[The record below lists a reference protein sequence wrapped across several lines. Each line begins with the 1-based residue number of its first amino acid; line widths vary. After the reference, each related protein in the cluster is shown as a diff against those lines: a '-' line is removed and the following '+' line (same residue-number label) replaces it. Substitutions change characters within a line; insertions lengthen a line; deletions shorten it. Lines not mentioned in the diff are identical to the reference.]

1 MPGARSALKCG
12 CAPAAPT
19 SALLALGGV
28 GEPTGPSS
36 GCCGAVPKAAAAA
49 AAAAAPHC
57 CSVRHFSQLGGAPP
71 GSGSGGGSSIG
82 GGGGGGGGVGGA
94 GGGGKGGGGWDNF
107 KCPMCGCKLI
117 IALKASSHVSTG
129 HVFQC
134 EGCGGYSVIKAAPG
148 RDQLL
153 SASQLGA
160 SYSITGEVVDPHKQ
174 QQQAAL
180 QGGGSAGAQAA
191 AAAAAAAAEPVR
203 ILSPRELFRGLDE
216 FVIGQEGVKK
226 TLSVGVYN
234 HYKRLGRSA
243 QQRAAAASREA
254 VAAAGG
260 GGGGG
265 GGAAADGHHSH
276 DAADGGE
283 PISPGAATA
292 AAAADSS
299 SSELKANTIED
310 WGESLGLPDV
320 TLDKTNVL
328 VVGPT
333 GSGKTLLAKT
343 LAKLI
348 DVPLVIADATS
359 LTQAGYVGED
369 VESVLFKLY
378 QAADYDLAAAQRGIV
393 YIDEIDKVSRKSL
406 ESVSRAR
413 SPAHSPTRS
422 LTHSLTHSLSHSLTH
437 SLTPPLTHS
446 LQGESQERERL
457 HHARRLRRGRA
468 AGAAQDPRGEHGE
481 RAGEGR
487 AQEPAGRLH
496 HDGHNGH
503 PLHLRRRLLR
513 ARAHREQAE
522 RAGLDRLR
530 RADGVVKKRRGRER
544 RRGRGRG
551 R

>member
-1 MPGARSALKCG
+1 MFARTLRSTVRGARSLKCG

-19 SALLALGGV
+19 PALLELGGV
-28 GEPTGPSS
+28 GEPAGPSS
-36 GCCGAVPKAAAAA
+36 GCCGAVPKAAAAVP
-49 AAAAAPHC
+49 AAAAPHC

-71 GSGSGGGSSIG
+71 GSGSGGSSV
-82 GGGGGGGGVGGA
+82 GGGGVGGA

-148 RDQLL
+148 RDQML
-153 SASQLGA
+153 SSSQLGA
-160 SYSITGEVVDPHKQ
+160 SYSITGEVVDPHK
-174 QQQAAL
+174 AAM
-180 QGGGSAGAQAA
+180 QGGGSAGAQ
-191 AAAAAAAAEPVR
+191 AAAAAAAEPVR

-216 FVIGQEGVKK
+216 FVIGQDGVKK

-243 QQRAAAASREA
+243 QQRAAAAAREA

-260 GGGGG
+260 GGGGS
-265 GGAAADGHHSH
+265 AANGHG
-276 DAADGGE
+276 AADGGE
-283 PISPGAATA
+283 PVSPGATT
-292 AAAADSS
+292 DSS
-299 SSELKANTIED
+299 SSELKANTIEG

-378 QAADYDLAAAQRGIV
+378 QAADYDLAVAQRGIV
-393 YIDEIDKVSRKSL
+393 YIDEIDKVSR
-406 ESVSRAR
+406 ESF
-413 SPAHSPTRS
+413 
-422 LTHSLTHSLSHSLTH
+422 
-437 SLTPPLTHS
+437 
-446 LQGESQERERL
+446 
-457 HHARRLRRGRA
+457 
-468 AGAAQDPRGEHGE
+468 
-481 RAGEGR
+481 
-487 AQEPAGRLH
+487 
-496 HDGHNGH
+496 
-503 PLHLRRRLLR
+503 
-513 ARAHREQAE
+513 
-522 RAGLDRLR
+522 
-530 RADGVVKKRRGRER
+530 
-544 RRGRGRG
+544 
-551 R
+551 

>member
-1 MPGARSALKCG
+1 
-12 CAPAAPT
+12 
-19 SALLALGGV
+19 
-28 GEPTGPSS
+28 
-36 GCCGAVPKAAAAA
+36 
-49 AAAAAPHC
+49 
-57 CSVRHFSQLGGAPP
+57 
-71 GSGSGGGSSIG
+71 
-82 GGGGGGGGVGGA
+82 VGGA

-148 RDQLL
+148 RDQML
-153 SASQLGA
+153 SSSQLGA
-160 SYSITGEVVDPHKQ
+160 SYSITGEVVDPHK
-174 QQQAAL
+174 AAT
-180 QGGGSAGAQAA
+180 QGGGSAGAQ
-191 AAAAAAAAEPVR
+191 AAAAAAAEPVR

-216 FVIGQEGVKK
+216 FVIGQDGVKK

-243 QQRAAAASREA
+243 QQRAAAAAREA

-260 GGGGG
+260 GGGGS
-265 GGAAADGHHSH
+265 AANGH

-283 PISPGAATA
+283 PVSPGATT
-292 AAAADSS
+292 DSS
-299 SSELKANTIED
+299 SSELKANTIEG

-378 QAADYDLAAAQRGIV
+378 QAADYDLAVAQRGIV
-393 YIDEIDKVSRKSL
+393 YIDEIDKVSR
-406 ESVSRAR
+406 ESF
-413 SPAHSPTRS
+413 
-422 LTHSLTHSLSHSLTH
+422 
-437 SLTPPLTHS
+437 
-446 LQGESQERERL
+446 
-457 HHARRLRRGRA
+457 
-468 AGAAQDPRGEHGE
+468 
-481 RAGEGR
+481 
-487 AQEPAGRLH
+487 
-496 HDGHNGH
+496 
-503 PLHLRRRLLR
+503 
-513 ARAHREQAE
+513 
-522 RAGLDRLR
+522 
-530 RADGVVKKRRGRER
+530 
-544 RRGRGRG
+544 
-551 R
+551 